1 MTNGYT
7 IPSGYGGFTQGYM
20 GGQQY
25 AQGMQTPPPQTQQP
39 QMPPVSQPR
48 QTQQQMAYNCIP
60 VTSREE
66 AMAIRAELLSMGT
79 IMPDLAHGCIY
90 LKRLNPNTGT
100 SEFFDFLYSPP
111 QQPQQDMIKQ
121 QNPSDEYVIR
131 EDFDK
136 LCDAVIKIQKEMQS
150 IKGETANE

>member
-1 MTNGYT
+1 MTGNYNL
-7 IPSGYGGFTQGYM
+7 PAGYGGFNQGYI

-25 AQGMQTPPPQTQQP
+25 IQPPQPMQSQIQQVG
-39 QMPPVSQPR
+39 QQR
-48 QTQQQMAYNCIP
+48 QQQQQSNYSCVP

-90 LKRLNPNTGT
+90 LKRLNQNTGT
-100 SEFFDFLYSPP
+100 SEFFEFVYSTPP
-111 QQPQQDMIKQ
+111 QEEPQKMP
-121 QNPSDEYVIR
+121 NPTIEYVPR

-136 LCDAVIKIQKEMQS
+136 LCDAVIKMQKELQS
-150 IKGETANE
+150 MKGAAVTNE

>member
-1 MTNGYT
+1 MTGNYNLPT
-7 IPSGYGGFTQGYM
+7 GYGGFNQGYM

-25 AQGMQTPPPQTQQP
+25 MQPSPPIQP
-39 QMPPVSQPR
+39 QMQQAGQPR
-48 QTQQQMAYNCIP
+48 QQQQQSNYSCVP

-90 LKRLNPNTGT
+90 LKRLNQNTGT
-100 SEFFDFLYSPP
+100 SEFFEFVYNAPAEATP
-111 QQPQQDMIKQ
+111 QKI
-121 QNPSDEYVIR
+121 QNPTIEYVPR

-136 LCDAVIKIQKEMQS
+136 LCDAVIKLQTELQNM
-150 IKGETANE
+150 KGAAVTND

>member
-1 MTNGYT
+1 MTGNYNIPAGYA
-7 IPSGYGGFTQGYM
+7 GFNQGYM

-25 AQGMQTPPPQTQQP
+25 IQPPQPMQP
-39 QMPPVSQPR
+39 QMQQAGQQR
-48 QTQQQMAYNCIP
+48 QQQQQSNYSCVP

-90 LKRLNPNTGT
+90 LKRLNQNTGT
-100 SEFFDFLYSPP
+100 SEFFEFVYSTPP
-111 QQPQQDMIKQ
+111 QEETQKMP
-121 QNPSDEYVIR
+121 NPTIEYVPR

-136 LCDAVIKIQKEMQS
+136 LCDAVIKMQKELQS
-150 IKGETANE
+150 MKGAAVTNE

>member
-1 MTNGYT
+1 MTGNYNL
-7 IPSGYGGFTQGYM
+7 PAGYGGFNQGYM

-25 AQGMQTPPPQTQQP
+25 MQPSPPIQP
-39 QMPPVSQPR
+39 QMQQAGQPR
-48 QTQQQMAYNCIP
+48 QQQQQSNYSCVP

-90 LKRLNPNTGT
+90 LKRLNQNTGT
-100 SEFFDFLYSPP
+100 SEFFEFVYNAPTDAEP
-111 QQPQQDMIKQ
+111 QKI
-121 QNPSDEYVIR
+121 QNPTIEYVPR

-136 LCDAVIKIQKEMQS
+136 LCDAVIKLQNELQNM
-150 IKGETANE
+150 KGAAVTNE

>member
-1 MTNGYT
+1 MTGNYNL
-7 IPSGYGGFTQGYM
+7 PAGYGGFNQGYM

-25 AQGMQTPPPQTQQP
+25 IQPPQQMQP
-39 QMPPVSQPR
+39 QMQQVGQQR
-48 QTQQQMAYNCIP
+48 QQQQQSNYSCVP

-90 LKRLNPNTGT
+90 LKRLNQNTGT
-100 SEFFDFLYSPP
+100 SEFFEFVYSTPP
-111 QQPQQDMIKQ
+111 QEEPQKMP
-121 QNPSDEYVIR
+121 NPTIEYVPR

-136 LCDAVIKIQKEMQS
+136 LCDAVIKMPKELQS
-150 IKGETANE
+150 MKGATVTNE